1 MQYKGTLLFKGSKLV
16 RNIGENF
23 GRGKKSWETM
33 QISPGTMESNM
44 YINIILG
51 HFFSDDPN

>member
-1 MQYKGTLLFKGSKLV
+1 MV